1 MSTKT
6 RNRHSAAESR
16 ILEELFAVI
25 ESRKGGDPAT
35 SHTAQ
40 LFESGTEEIAKKVGE
55 EAIEVVIEGMR
66 GEGKALANESA
77 DLLYHLLV
85 LWADR
90 GVAPADVWQV
100 LADRFGTS
108 GIAEKA
114 SRKKS

>member
-1 MSTKT
+1 MTTKNQ
-6 RNRHSAAESR
+6 NRRSAPEAG

-25 ESRKGGDPAT
+25 ESRKGGDAAT
-35 SHTAQ
+35 SHTAR
-40 LFESGTEEIAKKVGE
+40 LFQSGTGEIAKKVGE
-55 EAIEVVIEGMR
+55 EAVEVVIEGMR
-66 GEGKALANESA
+66 GGGEALADESA